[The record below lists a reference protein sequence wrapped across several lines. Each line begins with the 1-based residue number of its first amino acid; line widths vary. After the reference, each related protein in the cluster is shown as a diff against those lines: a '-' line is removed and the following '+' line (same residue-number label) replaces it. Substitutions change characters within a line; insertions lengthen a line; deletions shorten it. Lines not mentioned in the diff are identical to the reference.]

1 MASKPQPDSRASA
14 SLLLRL
20 QRTGGLAC
28 AQLHAQGS
36 FLLAGCESGAL
47 LIFATSNGS
56 LVQRLQDRTG
66 SPCPATCVAWAEVE
80 QLEHVVA
87 GDQAGDVRL
96 WDMES
101 GQLVCKLEAHGL
113 GVSALACMAPVSLL
127 ATGSADTSIKLW
139 LLGAASNTRSTSGAC
154 AVAAGNSGDR
164 THQTQQPWSPK
175 AAVHTLQGHSAPITR
190 LQFTPDGEMLIS
202 GDESGCLRVW
212 HVACGRAGR
221 LLQELAGSHTA
232 AVTGIACHPEE
243 RLMATCSL
251 DGTVKVWD
259 LDAQFGTCI
268 GVHAPAGCGEVRAV
282 AFAAGGRALL
292 AAYPTGLRTF
302 TLDPLTH
309 HDSADVPWR
318 EVASIAYTDGKCMGM
333 SLSASDVG
341 LHCVDLTKLRAFA
354 KLAARSNR
362 AEHSLRDLGSS
373 LARKLGL
380 GQRGQQFQQA
390 ADGPASIAAVVPNTI
405 PAAWPATAA
414 AAGTQLSGVAMAPE
428 RRLQQGQTGVAAQ
441 KAAQAEARA
450 ETAAPAT
457 HALSGTTAPRGT
469 LRQAQHA
476 VCATTT
482 AHTKLA
488 PPVGAPMAVASP
500 SHPAKASRLGHRPSA
515 QENLILG
522 SMPGDGSTA
531 GPKLEPALAAGLQPC
546 NPAAPPATLAVAMHG
561 GFQAAARQGWRV
573 HRDVLR
579 AKTSLWRDVA
589 RLLRRGALREAITL
603 LQGHNDL
610 CLAAQVVR
618 SGALHKQRDRF
629 TLDVCTAAVPL
640 LEALVASDAQQH
652 GQAVLQLLDAIL
664 ERWGAYALD
673 VLSAPSHGRVD
684 LELDR
689 RQKRS
694 RALCSGLQRLAP
706 AVARVAPPLGGLR
719 CQEILGRLVALG
731 EGS

>member
-1 MASKPQPDSRASA
+1 
-14 SLLLRL
+14 
-20 QRTGGLAC
+20 
-28 AQLHAQGS
+28 
-36 FLLAGCESGAL
+36 
-47 LIFATSNGS
+47 
-56 LVQRLQDRTG
+56 
-66 SPCPATCVAWAEVE
+66 VAWAEVE

-101 GQLVCKLEAHGL
+101 GQRECSLAGFRSLQHTPQLLLRAAPLAIHPCPKYPVLLLSHPAVVCKLEAHGL

-318 EVASIAYTDGKCMGM
+318 EV
-333 SLSASDVG
+333 SA
-341 LHCVDLTKLRAFA
+341 A
-354 KLAARSNR
+354 
-362 AEHSLRDLGSS
+362 
-373 LARKLGL
+373 
-380 GQRGQQFQQA
+380 
-390 ADGPASIAAVVPNTI
+390 
-405 PAAWPATAA
+405 
-414 AAGTQLSGVAMAPE
+414 
-428 RRLQQGQTGVAAQ
+428 
-441 KAAQAEARA
+441 
-450 ETAAPAT
+450 
-457 HALSGTTAPRGT
+457 
-469 LRQAQHA
+469 
-476 VCATTT
+476 
-482 AHTKLA
+482 
-488 PPVGAPMAVASP
+488 
-500 SHPAKASRLGHRPSA
+500 
-515 QENLILG
+515 
-522 SMPGDGSTA
+522 
-531 GPKLEPALAAGLQPC
+531 
-546 NPAAPPATLAVAMHG
+546 
-561 GFQAAARQGWRV
+561 
-573 HRDVLR
+573 
-579 AKTSLWRDVA
+579 
-589 RLLRRGALREAITL
+589 
-603 LQGHNDL
+603 LQG
-610 CLAAQVVR
+610 
-618 SGALHKQRDRF
+618 
-629 TLDVCTAAVPL
+629 
-640 LEALVASDAQQH
+640 
-652 GQAVLQLLDAIL
+652 
-664 ERWGAYALD
+664 
-673 VLSAPSHGRVD
+673 
-684 LELDR
+684 
-689 RQKRS
+689 
-694 RALCSGLQRLAP
+694 
-706 AVARVAPPLGGLR
+706 
-719 CQEILGRLVALG
+719 
-731 EGS
+731 